1 MAQIGIEFKPKNNN
15 LNIVMQLRQFR
26 TRSAFT
32 LVEIMIVVAIIGLL
46 AAIAVPNLIRARE
59 RTQLSLIQNNLRLI
73 DSAKSQW
80 SLENGKS
87 SSSTSTTEQ
96 LAPYFNK
103 GEFPDPVVGET
114 YNIGK
119 VNESAT
125 ASLPAGESLTGLSG
139 PFDSDGSMDP

>member
-1 MAQIGIEFKPKNNN
+1 
-15 LNIVMQLRQFR
+15 MQLRQFR
-26 TRSAFT
+26 TRAAFT

-80 SLENGKS
+80 SLENGQS
-87 SSSTSTTEQ
+87 SSATATTEQ

-103 GEFPDPVVGET
+103 GEFPEPVVDET
-114 YNIGK
+114 YNVGK

-125 ASLPAGESLTGLSG
+125 ASLPAGESLTGLTG
-139 PFDSDGSMDP
+139 PFDSEGEVTP

>member
-1 MAQIGIEFKPKNNN
+1 
-15 LNIVMQLRQFR
+15 MQLKQFR
-26 TRSAFT
+26 TRAAFT

-46 AAIAVPNLIRARE
+46 AAIAVPNLLRARE

-73 DSAKSQW
+73 DNAKQSW
-80 SLENGKS
+80 ALENGQS
-87 SSSTSTTEQ
+87 SSAVPNEEQ

-103 GEFPDPVVGET
+103 SKFPSASVGET

-125 ASLPAGESLTGLSG
+125 ANLPAGESLTGLTG
-139 PFDSDGSMDP
+139 PFDSEGDRGP

>member
-1 MAQIGIEFKPKNNN
+1 
-15 LNIVMQLRQFR
+15 MQLKKFR
-26 TRSAFT
+26 SRAAFT

-46 AAIAVPNLIRARE
+46 AAIAVPNLLRARE

-73 DSAKSQW
+73 DNAKQSW
-80 SLENGKS
+80 ALENSQPS
-87 SSSTSTTEQ
+87 SATPTSDQ

-103 GEFPDPVVGET
+103 SKFPDATVGET

-125 ASLPAGESLTGLSG
+125 ASLPAGESLTGLTG
-139 PFDSDGSMDP
+139 PFDSDGEVAP